1 MPNVPLKQWSLMLLV
16 GIMIVLFL
24 SQLPA
29 IERGLQQRRQA
40 VNVFQPNKATLL
52 TDDNLV
58 DSLSMLPL
66 QEQLIKVG
74 WDHAILTVDLQ
85 AAVPDDVWGDIG
97 ELIVFSYGEV
107 HNVKQVLIRVFS
119 DKDKNQNRSLLI
131 AVESRKLEWTDKE
144 LSVLTP
150 SSFSE
155 ASELMD
161 RIRLLITPKGKRWI
175 ANFAN

>member
-1 MPNVPLKQWSLMLLV
+1 MLLV
-16 GIMIVLFL
+16 GIIIIICL
-24 SQLPA
+24 SQLPT

-40 VNVFQPNKATLL
+40 VNVFQPNNAALL
-52 TDDNLV
+52 TDGNLV
-58 DSLSMLPL
+58 DSLSALPL

-85 AAVPDDVWGDIG
+85 GAVPDEVWGDIG
-97 ELIVFSYGEV
+97 QLIIFSYAEV

-119 DKDKNQNRSLLI
+119 DKDKNENRSLLL

-155 ASELMD
+155 DSELMD
-161 RIRLLITPKGKRWI
+161 RIRLLLTPKGKRWI